1 MVSPVPKPKR
11 DPEFLQKAL
20 KLAADEAVKK
30 LSLHLDGR
38 FTEEISSV
46 KWDYPTEPKLRD
58 IVDTGRLR
66 SSQTRSVQPDGTVRF
81 SWPVEY
87 AQQVHD
93 GGVAVTGTRFP
104 GRPWTREPL
113 AEAPD
118 KFQEYFKEELEK
130 VVKGELRQDNDNKG
144 GLK

>member
-1 MVSPVPKPKR
+1 MMRPKPKR

-20 KLAADEAVKK
+20 EEAAKEAVEK
-30 LSLHLDGR
+30 LSLFLDDR
-38 FTEEISSV
+38 FTEEISAV
-46 KWDYPTEPKLRD
+46 KWEYHTDPKIRD

-66 SSQTRSVQPDGTVRF
+66 SSQTRQVQQDGTVRF

-93 GGVAVTGTRFP
+93 GGVAVTGQRFP
-104 GRPWTREPL
+104 GRPWTQAPL

-118 KFQEYFKEELEK
+118 KFQKYFEEELEK
-130 VVKGELRQDNDNKG
+130 VVKGELK
-144 GLK
+144 